1 MKESILMS
9 LDTINDVVCESEVAA
24 AEALLAEYDK
34 ALAILEYSETEP
46 EQFGIFQEGKIM
58 DDVKKQGEGQS
69 KVMRILSFIPRLIA
83 ALFKAIT
90 GKLQTAAKSA
100 KNVVENTKGKDQS
113 KIKTFIEGLKKG
125 DKKAVK
131 TALIALGATAG
142 VVGGVGAGIAIK
154 KKFSGDSD
162 SFDMLKPCLSDE
174 DFKELKRLIDLNTDA
189 PDTDAKKEDAKED
202 AKKAI
207 SILEK
212 VDYSKL
218 KQSEEKEKDLR
229 EKVNSSIKALKEYIS
244 DEKASTSNAE
254 KKETSKTDE
263 EPSTDEKKETKSTKN
278 EPESSIK
285 FPVKMD
291 KAIDDIMKQYSDL
304 QNSGIVKLI
313 DFIYDPKTG
322 LQVAYNGSVYG
333 LCGVIGG
340 IGYDI
345 MNHPDKLDKFKSF
358 YNSYSD
364 TVKKLAS
371 ARCKTMTAAIAAC
384 ATNNIESNS
393 IKKDQL
399 WPIYNTEDISKNV
412 REFNDDTIE
421 QFSSYFKGMKN
432 DDDLKNN
439 TEAIKALE
447 TIADII
453 KHVNSDILAYMSA
466 IVNIITKLEDIFG
479 YEKMWSH
486 TDEKAWKSVREV
498 HKS

>member
-34 ALAILEYSETEP
+34 ALTILEYSETEP

-131 TALIALGATAG
+131 TALIGLGAVAG
-142 VVGGVGAGIAIK
+142 VAGGVGAGIAIK
-154 KKFSGDSD
+154 KKSVPNTLIGAIKEGLSKENGKV
-162 SFDMLKPCLSDE
+162 FDEFYKSLHEIMTDDEIENFIDFLGRIDYDKLSKKYPKKVLDE
-174 DFKELKRLIDLNTDA
+174 IREYKNELEETLAN
-189 PDTDAKKEDAKED
+189 
-202 AKKAI
+202 
-207 SILEK
+207 
-212 VDYSKL
+212 SK
-218 KQSEEKEKDLR
+218 
-229 EKVNSSIKALKEYIS
+229 NS
-244 DEKASTSNAE
+244 EKASTSDDV
-254 KKETSKTDE
+254 KKETSKTE
-263 EPSTDEKKETKSTKN
+263 EKPSTDEKKESKPAKN

-285 FPVKMD
+285 FPEKMD

-313 DFIYDPKTG
+313 DFIYDPKIG

-345 MNHPDKLDKFKSF
+345 MTYPDKLDKFKSF

-412 REFNDDTIE
+412 REFNDDTIK
-421 QFSSYFKGMKN
+421 QFSSYFDNMKN
-432 DDDLKNN
+432 DGNLKNN
-439 TEAIKALE
+439 AEAIKALE
-447 TIADII
+447 TIADIV

-466 IVNIITKLEDIFG
+466 IVDIITKLEDIFG

>member
-1 MKESILMS
+1 VTKNDNGKTWKAMLEVWLS
-9 LDTINDVVCESEVAA
+9 LGYHIEW
-24 AEALLAEYDK
+24 
-34 ALAILEYSETEP
+34 AIL
-46 EQFGIFQEGKIM
+46 
-58 DDVKKQGEGQS
+58 
-69 KVMRILSFIPRLIA
+69 
-83 ALFKAIT
+83 
-90 GKLQTAAKSA
+90 
-100 KNVVENTKGKDQS
+100 
-113 KIKTFIEGLKKG
+113 
-125 DKKAVK
+125 
-131 TALIALGATAG
+131 
-142 VVGGVGAGIAIK
+142 
-154 KKFSGDSD
+154 
-162 SFDMLKPCLSDE
+162 
-174 DFKELKRLIDLNTDA
+174 
-189 PDTDAKKEDAKED
+189 DAKDYNHPQLRSRLFLIGFRED
-202 AKKAI
+202 
-207 SILEK
+207 
-212 VDYSKL
+212 VY
-218 KQSEEKEKDLR
+218 
-229 EKVNSSIKALKEYIS
+229 
-244 DEKASTSNAE
+244 
-254 KKETSKTDE
+254 KT
-263 EPSTDEKKETKSTKN
+263 PY
-278 EPESSIK
+278 K
-285 FPVKMD
+285 FPEKMD

-313 DFIYDPKTG
+313 DFIYDPKIG

-466 IVNIITKLEDIFG
+466 IVDIITKLEDIFG

>member
-46 EQFGIFQEGKIM
+46 EEFGIFQEGKIM

-131 TALIALGATAG
+131 TALIGLGAVAG
-142 VVGGVGAGIAIK
+142 VAGGVGAGIAIK
-154 KKFSGDSD
+154 KKLSGNSD

-174 DFKELKRLIDLNTDA
+174 DFKELERISGDESLDSIT
-189 PDTDAKKEDAKED
+189 D

-218 KQSEEKEKDLR
+218 KQSEEKEKAFR
-229 EKVNSSIKALKEYIS
+229 ERVDDTIEILKEYIS
-244 DEKASTSNAE
+244 AKEASTSNDE
-254 KKETSKTDE
+254 KKETSKTE
-263 EPSTDEKKETKSTKN
+263 EKPSTDEKKETKSTKN

-304 QNSGIVKLI
+304 QNSGDVKLI
-313 DFIYDPKTG
+313 DFVYNTKIG
-322 LQVAYNGSVYG
+322 LQVYYNGSVFG
-333 LCGVIGG
+333 LCDVIGSL
-340 IGYDI
+340 GYFI
-345 MNHPDKLDKFKSF
+345 MNHPSDLEKFKSF
-358 YNSYSD
+358 YNSYSE
-364 TVKKLAS
+364 TVKKLS
-371 ARCKTMTAAIAAC
+371 GNRFKTMTAAIAAC
-384 ATNNIESNS
+384 DANNIEHNS
-393 IKKDQL
+393 VKKDQL
-399 WPIYNTEDISKNV
+399 WPIYSTGDEKAVKN
-412 REFNDDTIE
+412 FNDNAIE
-421 QFSSYFKGMKN
+421 QFDSYSKGMKN

-439 TEAIKALE
+439 TEAIKAIE
-447 TIADII
+447 TIGDIV
-453 KHVNSDILAYMSA
+453 KHVDSDILAYMSA
-466 IVNIITKLEDIFG
+466 IFDIITKLEDIFG

>member
-1 MKESILMS
+1 MDILGYS
-9 LDTINDVVCESEVAA
+9 DTDV
-24 AEALLAEYDK
+24 
-34 ALAILEYSETEP
+34 
-46 EQFGIFQEGKIM
+46 EQFNIIQEGEIM

-100 KNVVENTKGKDQS
+100 KNIVEHTKSKDQS
-113 KIKTFIEGLKKG
+113 KMKTFIDGLKKG

-131 TALIALGATAG
+131 TALIGLGAVAG
-142 VVGGVGAGIAIK
+142 VAGGVGAGIVIK
-154 KKFSGDSD
+154 KKFSKDSD

-174 DFKELKRLIDLNTDA
+174 DFKELKRILDLNI
-189 PDTDAKKEDAKED
+189 DTPDAKKG

-218 KQSEEKEKDLR
+218 KQSEEKEKALR
-229 EKVNSSIKALKEYIS
+229 EKVDGSIKALKEYIS
-244 DEKASTSNAE
+244 DEKASSNVE
-254 KKETSKTDE
+254 KKETSKTE
-263 EPSTDEKKETKSTKN
+263 EKPSTDEKKETKSTKN

-285 FPVKMD
+285 FPEKMD

-313 DFIYDPKTG
+313 DFIYDPKIG

-466 IVNIITKLEDIFG
+466 IVDIITKLEDIFG

>member
-1 MKESILMS
+1 MKNEILNS
-9 LDTINDVVCESEVAA
+9 LDVIQETCNETEVAV
-24 AEALLAEYDK
+24 AEAIIQECYK
-34 ALAILEYSETEP
+34 AMDILEYSNTDVD
-46 EQFGIFQEGKIM
+46 QFNIIQEGKIM

-69 KVMRILSFIPRLIA
+69 KVMRIISFIPRLIA

-90 GKLQTAAKSA
+90 GKLQTAVKSA

-131 TALIALGATAG
+131 TALIGLGAVAG
-142 VVGGVGAGIAIK
+142 VAGGVGVGIAIK
-154 KKFSGDSD
+154 KKSVPNTLIGAIKEGLSKEN
-162 SFDMLKPCLSDE
+162 SKAFDEFYKSLHEIMTDEEIEEFIDFLGKIDYDKLSKKYPKKVLDE
-174 DFKELKRLIDLNTDA
+174 IREYKNELEERLAN
-189 PDTDAKKEDAKED
+189 
-202 AKKAI
+202 
-207 SILEK
+207 
-212 VDYSKL
+212 SK
-218 KQSEEKEKDLR
+218 
-229 EKVNSSIKALKEYIS
+229 NF
-244 DEKASTSNAE
+244 EKASTSNAE
-254 KKETSKTDE
+254 KQETPKTE
-263 EPSTDEKKETKSTKN
+263 EKPSTDEKKETKSTKN

-345 MNHPDKLDKFKSF
+345 TNHPDKLDKFKSF

-393 IKKDQL
+393 IKKDEL
-399 WPIYNTEDISKNV
+399 WPIYNTNNLHNNV
-412 REFNDDTIE
+412 EEFNDDAIK
-421 QFSSYFKGMKN
+421 QFDSYFKGMKN

-466 IVNIITKLEDIFG
+466 IVDIVTKLEDIFG

-486 TDEKAWKSVREV
+486 TDEKVWKSVREV